1 MKINPP
7 HNRFIIFSGGGGLV
21 LREQTIKLSA
31 GRNVI
36 EIQDVPSSFD
46 EDTVSVELEGS
57 EAELIQI
64 VVKKPDRR
72 FVEDA
77 MQRERQ
83 ASERILSESV
93 DIRTELR
100 EELLTICE
108 GIRSYRYED
117 SFSELIIT
125 IDSKKEEMGKIMISY
140 FLDDGRIWW
149 TPSIQVDIGENDK
162 EARITGYILVENQTT
177 LNFEDVELGFV
188 EFEGVGRQAPPAP
201 PSLGPPPPPGAS
213 APAGPPASG
222 RPMAQLRKEMMSEL
236 RKVKSI
242 L

>member
-31 GRNVI
+31 GRNII
-36 EIQDVPSSFD
+36 EILDVPSSFD

-125 IDSKKEEMGKIMISY
+125 IDAKKEEMGKIMISY

-188 EFEGVGRQAPPAP
+188 EFEGAGRQPPPAP
-201 PSLGPPPPPGAS
+201 PSRGPPPPPGAS
-213 APAGPPASG
+213 TPATPPASG

-242 L
+242 I